1 MKNCN
6 LAFYL
11 YNWLSFYIYWYICFW
26 GAKNGSFY
34 IGPLIG
40 FGFIFIHLLLIQN
53 TWREFKYILICILI
67 GSSLDFILTNLN
79 IIEYKGQLIY
89 GQINFPPLWILTL
102 WAGFGT
108 TVFHS
113 FKWLHGRYIITGFL
127 GCIFFPFIYYSG
139 HYYGSVKLVI
149 SLENYLSISILGS
162 CTFLCLIK
170 IAGKMKAR

>member
-26 GAKNGSFY
+26 GAKNGQFY

-40 FGFIFIHLLLIQN
+40 SGFIFIHLLLITN
-53 TWREFKYILICILI
+53 IWREIKYILICILI
-67 GSSLDFILTNLN
+67 GPSLDFILTNLN
-79 IIEYKGQLIY
+79 IIEYNGQFLFN
-89 GQINFPPLWILTL
+89 QISFPPIWILTL

-108 TVFHS
+108 TIFHS
-113 FKWLHGRYIITGFL
+113 FKWLHGRYMITSFL

-139 HYYGSVKLVI
+139 HYYGSIKLVI
-149 SLENYLSISILGS
+149 SIENYLLISILGS
-162 CTFLCLIK
+162 CIFLLLII
-170 IAGKMKAR
+170 IADKMKIK